1 MNDRSQKQ
9 IYGKNMRILSG
20 IQPTGAPHLGN
31 YFAMMKPAIELQNQG
46 EAFLFIADYHTLT
59 TTPNPDTL
67 RKQITELAADF
78 LACGLNPEKA
88 IFFRQSDVPELTEL
102 TWILSCITPVGLLE
116 RCHSYKDKVANG
128 IAPNCGLFFYPV
140 LMSADILMYKS
151 NIVPVGKDQKQHV
164 EVARDIAIKFN
175 NIYGETFPLPEPQ
188 IKENV
193 ATISGTDGRKMSKS
207 YGNTIPLFGNENQ
220 IKKLFMKIVTDSKTP
235 EESKDPDSC
244 SIFALYKLFAN
255 ERQIEEMAARY
266 RAGGLM
272 YGTAKQELFEMYKVH
287 FTPLRE
293 KREELVADPQY
304 IESILRNG
312 AEKAAIT
319 AKKTMEEVKEKVGL
333 R

>member
-1 MNDRSQKQ
+1 
-9 IYGKNMRILSG
+9 MRILSG

-59 TTPNPDTL
+59 VTPNPETL

-78 LACGLNPEKA
+78 LACGLNPEKT
-88 IFFRQSDVPELTEL
+88 IFFRQSDIPELTEL
-102 TWILSCITPVGLLE
+102 TWVLSCLTPVGLLE

-128 IAPNCGLFFYPV
+128 ISPNCGLFFYPM

-175 NIYGETFPLPEPQ
+175 NTYGETFPLPEPQ
-188 IKENV
+188 IKEDV
-193 ATISGTDGRKMSKS
+193 ATVSGTDGRKMSKS
-207 YGNTIPLFGNENQ
+207 YSNTIPLFGDEKQ
-220 IKKLFMKIVTDSKTP
+220 IRKTFMKIVSDSKTP
-235 EESKDPDSC
+235 EEPKDPDSC
-244 SIFALYKLFAN
+244 SIFALYKLFTT
-255 ERQIEEMAARY
+255 EKQIKDMAARY

-272 YGTAKQELFEMYKVH
+272 YSTAKQELFEMYKTH
-287 FTPLRE
+287 FDPLRK
-293 KREELVADPQY
+293 KREEITVDQQY
-304 IESILRNG
+304 IETILHTG
-312 AEKAAIT
+312 AEKASAI
-319 AKKTMEEVKEKVGL
+319 AKETIKEVRQKVGL

>member
-59 TTPNPDTL
+59 TTPNHNTL